1 MDFLEFYGLREDPFR
16 LTPDPTY
23 FFPSE
28 KHNEALLSLSYILE
42 QKEGFCLITG
52 EPGTGKT
59 TLLNV
64 FLEKW
69 RNEAEIA
76 LILTPRLS
84 PEEFLISVFED
95 LGIKFDSKN
104 KNVIIKAFMNFLVE
118 KSLANKKVVIVVD
131 EAQDLPN
138 DTLEE
143 LRLLSNL
150 ETRKEKLLQIILIGQ
165 PELEARL
172 KKDNLRQLNQRI
184 TVRLRLSP
192 LTAVETLEYIN
203 YRLTKAGRGILRL
216 DNKLAK
222 SIYNFSKGIPRMVN
236 LLTSR
241 AMMSAYLEGSN
252 TVSSKHI
259 RYAISHLNYNIKT
272 NKKLH
277 KIIYIFAAILLLA
290 AAGYLSY
297 NYLPDLQAIRGL
309 KIEKVQSQKSKI
321 SGKQLAGNLQNAGTS
336 PLYETQNADKPSLI
350 TDRMSHSART
360 TRLSSPKSQTEGSPK
375 SHHLSPAPIKYAV
388 VKVRAANIRAEP
400 HIKADKIGLA
410 YMGEQL
416 AILGEAMDDAD
427 MTWYKLNV
435 YGNRDGWIANWIVTP
450 AK

>member
-28 KHNEALLSLSYILE
+28 RHNEALLSLNYILE

-69 RNEAEIA
+69 RNDAETA

-104 KNVIIKAFMNFLVE
+104 KNEIIKAFMTFLVE
-118 KSLANKKVVIVVD
+118 KSLANRKVIIIVD
-131 EAQDLPN
+131 EAQNLPD

-150 ETRKEKLLQIILIGQ
+150 ETKKEKLLQIILIGQ
-165 PELEARL
+165 LELEARL
-172 KKDNLRQLNQRI
+172 KKDNLKQLNQRI
-184 TVRLRLSP
+184 TVRLRLNP
-192 LTAVETLEYIN
+192 LTRAETLEYIN
-203 YRLTKAGRGILRL
+203 YRLIKAGRGSIRL
-216 DNKLAK
+216 DDKLTK
-222 SIYNFSKGIPRMVN
+222 PLYNFSKGVPRIVN

-241 AMMSAYLEGSN
+241 AMMSAYLEGNN

-259 RYAISHLNYNIKT
+259 RYAIKHLNHDTKANRG
-272 NKKLH
+272 LR
-277 KIIYIFAAILLLA
+277 KIIYIFAAILLLVTTWFV
-290 AAGYLSY
+290 SY
-297 NYLPDLQAIRGL
+297 NYLPLL
-309 KIEKVQSQKSKI
+309 KSEVS
-321 SGKQLAGNLQNAGTS
+321 LQNTEHPGLAPRSRAGRAQNLPTGQAGTEHRPVLS
-336 PLYETQNADKPSLI
+336 EIEGVPNTDNPSAVTHI
-350 TDRMSHSART
+350 
-360 TRLSSPKSQTEGSPK
+360 SSPDSK
-375 SHHLSPAPIKYAV
+375 KYAV
-388 VKVRAANIRAEP
+388 VKVSAANIRAEP

-410 YMGEQL
+410 YKGERL
-416 AILGEAMDDAD
+416 VISGEGMDNAG
-427 MTWYKLNV
+427 MKWYKLNV
-435 YGNRDGWIANWIVTP
+435 YGNRDGWIAHWIVTLEE
-450 AK
+450 